1 MSRAKLTAAQRWAL
15 WRDVLDATER
25 FCLTLE
31 ETGGEEIAFPPEYRR
46 ALWDLNGIPFPV
58 EGQSSEMMG
67 NAFRIQANALLTV
80 LLPLRRVAIA
90 GAVLGSVRALMG
102 LYHAE
107 QARLTQVQLT
117 RHGAGD

>member
-1 MSRAKLTAAQRWAL
+1 MSRAKMTPAVCWAL
-15 WRDVLDATER
+15 WRDVLGQTEQ
-25 FCLTLE
+25 FCLALE
-31 ETGGEEIAFPPEYRR
+31 ESGGEEIAFPPEYRR
-46 ALWDLNGIPFPV
+46 ALWDLNEIPFPV
-58 EGQSSEMMG
+58 DGQSSEMMG
-67 NAFRIQANALLTV
+67 NAFRLQANALLNV

-90 GAVLGSVRALMG
+90 GAVLGSVRGLLG

>member
-1 MSRAKLTAAQRWAL
+1 MSRAKLTPTVCWAL
-15 WRDVLDATER
+15 WRDVLGQTEQ

-31 ETGGEEIAFPPEYRR
+31 ESGGEEIAFPPEYRR
-46 ALWDLNGIPFPV
+46 AVCDLADVPFPV
-58 EGQSSEMMG
+58 DGRSSEQMAS
-67 NAFRIQANALLTV
+67 AFRLQANALMTV
-80 LLPLRRVAIA
+80 LVPLRRVAIA
-90 GAVLGSVRALMG
+90 GAVLGSVRGLLG